1 MRRSALGLSFL
12 LLASFPA
19 AARAEAGDIIVQR
32 EPGASSH
39 EILQQD
45 DVKLVATLPIER
57 TQLVEPAD
65 GDVIGA
71 LDALRNDDDVVSAE
85 PDTRVQLT
93 AAAPNDFY
101 WTSLWGLSNVNDDDI
116 DAPEAW
122 SRGYLGA
129 GVTVG
134 VVD

>member
-1 MRRSALGLSFL
+1 MRRSAVGLSFL
-12 LLASFPA
+12 LLAAFPA

-32 EPGASSH
+32 EPGLTSH
-39 EILQQD
+39 DRAEIRQEAGVD
-45 DVKLVATLPIER
+45 LVSTLPIASTE
-57 TQLVEPAD
+57 LVKPQD
-65 GDVIGA
+65 GDIVGA

-116 DAPEAW
+116 DAPEA
-122 SRGYLGA
+122 
-129 GVTVG
+129 
-134 VVD
+134 